1 MRLRRTGWNE
11 TPQVNLF
18 YMQTAKAKTLGT
30 CLVCGQVFSA
40 SERLGFENPR
50 ALRHHTCPTDKLLN
64 ALRQS
69 AETRGCTREDL
80 LVMRLVEIQR
90 WIICAL
96 GEVSLEQFCNS
107 GPQGYVTMRLSET
120 GFDISVEFR
129 PVLWLGAIYYEALIT
144 PGSLQQR
151 KAWLLAR
158 VLECASQRGVSM
170 SKDLAEN
177 EMMRQLR
184 DGENHWDGRK
194 KADLSLEILSG
205 EAIAFKALSFVQKD
219 KELPLQVFAE
229 SPLKLQQLAQRALH
243 RAGLQDANH
252 P

>member
-1 MRLRRTGWNE
+1 
-11 TPQVNLF
+11 
-18 YMQTAKAKTLGT
+18 
-30 CLVCGQVFSA
+30 
-40 SERLGFENPR
+40 
-50 ALRHHTCPTDKLLN
+50 
-64 ALRQS
+64 
-69 AETRGCTREDL
+69 
-80 LVMRLVEIQR
+80 
-90 WIICAL
+90 
-96 GEVSLEQFCNS
+96 
-107 GPQGYVTMRLSET
+107 MRLSET
-120 GFDISVEFR
+120 GFDISVEFH
-129 PVLWLGAIYYEALIT
+129 PVLWLGTIYYEALIT

-158 VLECASQRGVSM
+158 VLEWASQRGVSM

-194 KADLSLEILSG
+194 KADPSWEILSG

-229 SPLKLQQLAQRALH
+229 SPLKLQQLTQRALH
-243 RAGLQDANH
+243 SAGLQDANH